1 MMTLA
6 EKRDVLNNR
15 RTTILADLDR
25 YEAQL
30 RSRDRYLRKQ
40 ARRVLEALYHE
51 YYQVNAKLARLA
63 AKEVARSQIANFF
76 TRH

>member
-1 MMTLA
+1 MMTIA
-6 EKRDVLNNR
+6 EKRTILSAR
-15 RTTILADLDR
+15 RTMLLADLDR

-30 RSRDRYLRKQ
+30 RSKDRYLRKQ

-51 YYQVNAKLARLA
+51 YYQVNAQLARLA
-63 AKEVARSQIANFF
+63 AREVARSQIVNFF